1 MGANLED
8 QAVRQSL
15 LAFQE
20 SILGPSY
27 VGSAHSDEAYRTAHS
42 WLNTYQPSSAD
53 SFYQQV
59 QAAVVEYAKIKAAL
73 DEGDR

>member
-1 MGANLED
+1 MAISDDAVKASLLVLED
-8 QAVRQSL
+8 
-15 LAFQE
+15 
-20 SILGPSY
+20 SIADPSF